1 LGDHLCKIK
10 GKRSLIV
17 LDMEFRDN
25 KAIYLQIAEYVCE
38 HILLGK
44 WKKEEKVPSVRELAV
59 ALEVNP
65 NTVMRTY
72 ELLQTK
78 NIINNKRGIGFFVA
92 EDAENQ
98 VKTYRRMQFM
108 EDDLPGVFR
117 NIYLLNIGFDE
128 LEARYKSFVSDTFK
142 S

>member
-1 LGDHLCKIK
+1 
-10 GKRSLIV
+10 
-17 LDMEFRDN
+17 MEFRDN
-25 KAIYLQIAEYVCE
+25 KAIYLQIADYVCE

-44 WKKEEKVPSVRELAV
+44 WSVDEKVPSVREMAV

-92 EDAENQ
+92 DDALVS
-98 VKTYRRMQFM
+98 VKDYRKTQFM
-108 EDDLPGVFR
+108 EDDLPVVFR
-117 NIYLLNIGFDE
+117 NMYLLNIGFDD
-128 LEARYKSFVSDTFK
+128 LQTRYNTFVKENFNS
-142 S
+142 

>member
-1 LGDHLCKIK
+1 
-10 GKRSLIV
+10 
-17 LDMEFRDN
+17 MEFRDN
-25 KAIYLQIAEYVCE
+25 RAIYLQIADYVCE

-44 WKKEEKVPSVRELAV
+44 WKVDEKVPSVREMAV

-92 EDAENQ
+92 DEAAAN
-98 VKTYRRMQFM
+98 VKEYRKTQFM
-108 EDDLPGVFR
+108 DDELPVIFR
-117 NIYLLNIGFDE
+117 NMYLLNIGFDE
-128 LEARYKSFVSDTFK
+128 LQTRYNTFVKENFNS
-142 S
+142 